1 MTTGPLEHGWQAALR
16 LAHAVERCGAT
27 SKRTGQPCR
36 GPAMANGRCRCHGG
50 KSTGPRTPEGAE
62 RARQA
67 ALRHGFYTAA
77 AKAER
82 LGARSALVGLRA
94 ALLSLRS

>member
-1 MTTGPLEHGWQAALR
+1 MTIGPVEHGWQAAMR
-16 LAHAVERCGAT
+16 LAHAVERCGAR

-36 GPAMANGRCRCHGG
+36 GPAMANGRCRFHGG
-50 KSTGPRTPEGAE
+50 KSTGPTTADGVE

-67 ALRHGFYTAA
+67 ALRHGFYTDE

-82 LGARSALVGLRA
+82 RGARAALVALRA
-94 ALLSLRS
+94 ALASVR